1 MVKGYISLA
10 EARAAQADRLA
21 AAAETIAEQ
30 VRSASEAGVLRAP
43 APIFIGIGASLAA
56 CAAAVWTLRRRGFG
70 AVRLNAGECPLPF
83 PKSSAP
89 LIGVSQSGKS
99 SETLAVLESIDR
111 SQRVSVVNAKEAPI
125 AAISSTNISLGDIP
139 DSYASTIGYTA
150 TLMALGM
157 IAEVWGDGAIG
168 ADWPTA
174 AAAAR
179 QLEAWLSARIDG
191 LVAPLVRASYVDC
204 AATASSLGSAEV
216 GSLLLREVARL
227 PATGMSTRQYLHG
240 AMESAG
246 PGAHILFGE
255 AREIELARVLARAGH
270 QTIVVSPDAVSE
282 EPRLRHIALP
292 RHAPAQRPILE
303 AIVMQTLAVHAAL
316 ARGLDPDAFVFHNN
330 DTKVA

>member
-21 AAAETIAEQ
+21 AAAETIAEE
-30 VRSASEAGVLRAP
+30 VRAANDAGVLRGP
-43 APIFIGIGASLAA
+43 TPIFVGIGASLAA
-56 CAAAVWTLRRRGFG
+56 CAAAVWTLRARGIG

-83 PKSSAP
+83 PRSSAA

-99 SETLAVLESIDR
+99 SETLSVFESIDR
-111 SQRVSVVNAKEAPI
+111 SQRVSVVNAKSSPI

-139 DSYASTIGYTA
+139 DSYASTIGFTA

-168 ADWPTA
+168 ADWPA
-174 AAAAR
+174 AASAVR
-179 QLEAWLSARIDG
+179 ELESWLSGRIDE
-191 LVAPLVRASYVDC
+191 LVAPLVQANYVDC
-204 AATASSLGSAEV
+204 AAAASSLGSAEV

-246 PGAHILFGE
+246 RGAHILFGG

-270 QTIVVSPDAVSE
+270 ETIVVSALDVAE
-282 EPRLRHIALP
+282 EGRLRHIALP
-292 RHAPAQRPILE
+292 HHSPTHRPIVE
-303 AIVMQTLAVHAAL
+303 AVVMQTLAVHAGL